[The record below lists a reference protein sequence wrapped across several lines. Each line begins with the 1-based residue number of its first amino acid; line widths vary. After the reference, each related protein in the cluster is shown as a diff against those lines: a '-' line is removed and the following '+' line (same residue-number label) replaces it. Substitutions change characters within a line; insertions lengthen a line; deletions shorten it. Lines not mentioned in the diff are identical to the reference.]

1 MLSYTNC
8 TWIFLWASKQPELS
22 EYKVINYCSAVLS
35 FKVFKMALK
44 ATFIALVNEMN
55 IKLDNEETRFSFE
68 QMCCLKLLNI
78 STVGKLYQ
86 KWKNID
92 L

>member
-1 MLSYTNC
+1 
-8 TWIFLWASKQPELS
+8 
-22 EYKVINYCSAVLS
+22 
-35 FKVFKMALK
+35 MALK
-44 ATFIALVNEMN
+44 ATFIALDNEMN

-86 KWKNID
+86 K
-92 L
+92 